1 MELYKIYDT
10 SCDICMMLAGID
22 QQIAEGEGWFFR
34 QITLEDLAAK
44 ASNIRDYIKSV
55 HVDPSDGLVD
65 LPIYLIL
72 TPQGQIQADG
82 AVKSVEELTHLIN
95 AWKTWDSSVNAK

>member
-10 SCDICMMLAGID
+10 SCDICSMLAEID
-22 QQIAEGEGWFFR
+22 QEIAENEGWFFS

-44 ASNIRDYIKSV
+44 ASEIRDYVKAV
-55 HVDPSDGLVD
+55 HVNPSDGLVE

-82 AVKSVEELTHLIN
+82 IVKSVEELTHLIN
-95 AWKTWDSSVNAK
+95 AWKIWASSANAK